1 MIKKVLI
8 LTAGYGEGHNS
19 AARGLQSAWTAA
31 GVDAETIDIFG
42 RVGGAFYEQTR
53 RGYLGVIQ
61 RASFLWSICYWMI
74 DRWPMMAI
82 ILPFL
87 GKLRD
92 DLSSLLQ
99 EKQPVAV
106 ISVYPVYAYLIE
118 ALYPHPALRPFAFFT
133 VVTDSITINSIWY
146 RAASDGFF
154 VPNEA
159 SAGVMRKAGV
169 SAELIEPL
177 GFPVALR
184 FADDRPVRDQPSN
197 PRVLFMINADPDLGL
212 KIIARLLL
220 MPWIHLTVACGSDEA
235 FQRRIEAMAAGR
247 PLELHG
253 WTPRMPEL
261 MMTHHLLI
269 GKAGGATVQESIAAG
284 TPMLITKVVPGQ
296 EEGNAQLICEN
307 HCGAICSTPEAIAE
321 QIELLFAD
329 DGALW
334 RQWEKNIV
342 QLSRP
347 DASRQIAA
355 RVMES
360 ANRGV
365 ERQKSGWRSLTE

>member
-1 MIKKVLI
+1 MTKKVLI

-19 AARGLQSAWTAA
+19 AARGLQSALTAA

-53 RGYLGVIQ
+53 RGYLGVIH
-61 RASFLWSICYWMI
+61 RASFLWAMCYRMI
-74 DRWPMMAI
+74 DRWPMMPI

-87 GKLRD
+87 GKLRE

-118 ALYPHPALRPFAFFT
+118 ALDPNPTLRPFSFST

-146 RAASDGFF
+146 RAWSDRFF

-159 SAGVMRKAGV
+159 SALVMRKAGV
-169 SAELIEPL
+169 SRELLEPL

-184 FADDRPVRDQPSN
+184 FADDRPVRDQPSP
-197 PRVLFMINADPDLGL
+197 PRVLFMLNADRDLGL

-220 MPWIHLTVACGSDEA
+220 MPWIHLTVACGPDEA
-235 FQRRIEAMAAGR
+235 FQRKIEAVAAGR

-284 TPMLITKVVPGQ
+284 TPMLITQVVPGQ

-321 QIELLFAD
+321 RIELLFAE

-334 RQWEKNIV
+334 RQWEKNIA

-355 RVMES
+355 RVMEL
-360 ANRGV
+360 AIRGG
-365 ERQKSGWRSLTE
+365 EREKSEWGSPTN